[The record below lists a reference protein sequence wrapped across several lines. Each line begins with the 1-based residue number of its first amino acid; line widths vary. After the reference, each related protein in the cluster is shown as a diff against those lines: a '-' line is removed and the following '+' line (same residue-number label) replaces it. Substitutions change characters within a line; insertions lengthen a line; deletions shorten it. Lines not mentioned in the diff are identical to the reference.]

1 MNEITLEWVNL
12 AENDY
17 RLAQMAINAE
27 PPISEGA
34 CFHAQQCAE
43 KYLKAYLQDQGVEV
57 PRTHHLMVLFDLCL
71 SLGAVFERLRDP
83 LNEVD
88 GYAVAVCYP
97 GVSVSKELGS
107 SALKMAEIVRDIVR
121 RALSID

>member
-17 RLAQMAINAE
+17 RLAHIAINIE
-27 PPISEGA
+27 PPITEGA

-83 LNEVD
+83 LNELD
-88 GYAVAVCYP
+88 GYAVAVRYP
-97 GVSVSKELGS
+97 GVSISKELGS
-107 SALKMAEIVRDIVR
+107 SALKMAEIIRDIVR

>member
-12 AENDY
+12 VENDY

-88 GYAVAVCYP
+88 GYAVAVRYP